1 MSDQLPAGHQ
11 SVFDN
16 VIRFGKEFGAIAL
29 ILAFYMGQDAG
40 WIPNPTVS
48 ELKEINRA
56 LQEIKGQGI
65 QHDTTMRELTKA
77 VEEQGD
83 QLAEQ
88 RKSWQKRCVM
98 RATTNQEKEAC
109 YTEGKDK

>member
-1 MSDQLPAGHQ
+1 MSAEQP
-11 SVFDN
+11 SVGTNGIVDN
-16 VIRFGKEFGAIAL
+16 IIKFGKEFGAIAL

-48 ELKEINRA
+48 ELKEINKA

-65 QHDTTMRELTKA
+65 QHDSTMKELTKA
-77 VEEQGD
+77 VDEQGE
-83 QLAEQ
+83 QLSEQ

-98 RATTNQEKEAC
+98 RAKTDQEKEAC
-109 YTEGKDK
+109 YAEGK